1 MRNETNNASEPKRSA
16 SMDTRRPYR
25 PPVVSEI
32 LHHTGTQVGTLDD
45 GNDGNGVLCRGMA
58 SVLCS

>member
-1 MRNETNNASEPKRSA
+1 MRNETNNASQSNRSA

-25 PPVVSEI
+25 PPVLSEI
-32 LHHTGTQVGTLDD
+32 LNHTRTQLGTLED

-58 SVLCS
+58 SVACS